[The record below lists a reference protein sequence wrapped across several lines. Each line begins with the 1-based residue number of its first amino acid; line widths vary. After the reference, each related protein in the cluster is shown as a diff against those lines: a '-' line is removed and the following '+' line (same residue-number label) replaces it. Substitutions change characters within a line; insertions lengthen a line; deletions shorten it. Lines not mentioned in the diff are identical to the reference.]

1 MVYLAGD
8 NNLDSA
14 GVTDLNEM
22 KKIGSTNALNIVA
35 QFDRR
40 AASRQTHRYFLRKG
54 SNLESDVVDNLGETN
69 TGDPIVLTD
78 FIVWSVKNYPAAR
91 YMLVIWNHGGG
102 WDDTDVYRLA
112 RGVAGANVT
121 RRGAP
126 IHPASDDGSSS
137 ISMRRIFV
145 PATC

>member
-22 KKIGSTNALNIVA
+22 KKVGSTNALNVVA

-54 SNLESDVVDNLGETN
+54 GNLESDVVDNLGET
-69 TGDPIVLTD
+69 
-78 FIVWSVKNYPAAR
+78 K
-91 YMLVIWNHGGG
+91 HG
-102 WDDTDVYRLA
+102 
-112 RGVAGANVT
+112 
-121 RRGAP
+121 
-126 IHPASDDGSSS
+126 
-137 ISMRRIFV
+137 
-145 PATC
+145 